1 MNFPFATV
9 GPMFRSPQCSLFLP
23 QLTYPLRPPAGTGLY
38 CRGQRGLSVLGH
50 SQALPAFL
58 AQQSARSLWH
68 TEPSFCLP
76 TLPLFSRDER
86 LPDSQAGHVDCVWEV
101 DFFQSGSHRGE
112 QSQGVPRRWCR
123 VGFCPLGPCSFPMVT
138 ESQMPSLRY
147 KVSQAKFPSR
157 EDCEE
162 RSCCFRVHPGPSL

>member
-9 GPMFRSPQCSLFLP
+9 GPMFRSPQCSLFQP
-23 QLTYPLRPPAGTGLY
+23 QVTYPLRPPAGTILQVTEGTN
-38 CRGQRGLSVLGH
+38 VLGH
-50 SQALPAFL
+50 TQALPAFL

-86 LPDSQAGHVDCVWEV
+86 LPDSQAGHVNCVWEV
-101 DFFQSGSHRGE
+101 DVFQSGSHWGE

-123 VGFCPLGPCSFPMVT
+123 VGFCPLGPCSFTMVT
-138 ESQMPSLRY
+138 DATSEMQSVTGKISQPRGL
-147 KVSQAKFPSR
+147 
-157 EDCEE
+157 
-162 RSCCFRVHPGPSL
+162 